1 MRALFVSNHFPTNL
15 STNTQGIY
23 QRMSLFIDAL
33 KGIAQMDMLFFVSSD
48 VDISEA
54 AIAQFE
60 AQLSHHWGIQIRL
73 FLCATPAVARSKL
86 KQQWLG
92 MLNVHNQID
101 YVGTSSLPAIKAFE
115 ACLERQPDIV
125 FIHRLTSMCPVMRT
139 KQPLPPI
146 FFDLDDIE
154 HIKFMRQIR
163 QPPTR
168 LRTLLYY
175 LQVPARWWGELNAI
189 RLTHQTFVCSE
200 RDRRYLHTRWGLSNV
215 VAIPNA
221 ISIPNPQPIT
231 TEPTLL
237 LLGGYYYYPNINA
250 ANFLIEQ
257 VFPRIRQV
265 IPNAHLIIAGTK
277 PETIRGYGKNLPGV
291 EFTGFVDD
299 LDALYQ
305 RSRVVCC
312 PIFSGGG
319 TRVKM
324 IEAAAYGKPIVATRI
339 GAEGLEMQDGK
350 EFLMRDRPQDFADAC
365 IELLRNDALCN
376 QLGAAARIVAIQ
388 KYDRTNIIHSIQ
400 QSIKP
405 LSSISS
411 QGQVY
416 VHQP

>member
-1 MRALFVSNHFPTNL
+1 MRALFVSNHFPTDL

-23 QRMSLFIDAL
+23 KRMGLFIDAL
-33 KGIAQMDMLFFVSSD
+33 KGIAQLDMLFFVSSE
-48 VDISEA
+48 VEISEA
-54 AIAQFE
+54 AISQHE
-60 AQLSHHWGIQIRL
+60 AQLSQYWGIPIKL
-73 FLCATPAVARSKL
+73 FLCPTPVFAGSKL

-92 MLNVHNQID
+92 MLNFYHQAD
-101 YVGTSSLPAIKAFE
+101 YLGTSSLQAIQAFE
-115 ACLERQPDIV
+115 ACLERQPDLV
-125 FIHRLTSMCPVMRT
+125 FIHRLTSMCPAMLT
-139 KQPLPPI
+139 KRSLPPI

-168 LRTLLYY
+168 LRTLLYF
-175 LQVPARWWGELNAI
+175 LQVPARWWGELKAI
-189 RLTHQTFVCSE
+189 RLTRQTFVCSE
-200 RDRRYLHTRWGLSNV
+200 HDRRYLHTRWGLSNV

-221 ISIPNPQPIT
+221 IAIPEPQPIT
-231 TEPTLL
+231 AQPTLL

-257 VFPRIRQV
+257 VFPLIREV
-265 IPNAHLIIAGTK
+265 ISTAHLIIAGTK
-277 PETIRGYGKNLPGV
+277 PETIRGYGKSLPGV

-339 GAEGLEMQDGK
+339 GAEGLEMEDGK
-350 EFLMRDRPQDFADAC
+350 EFLLRDRPQDFADAC
-365 IELLRNDALCN
+365 IELLKNDELSN
-376 QLGAAARIVAIQ
+376 QLGIAARTAAI
-388 KYDRTNIIHSIQ
+388 KHYDRANIVKQIQ
-400 QSIKP
+400 QHLESEA
-405 LSSISS
+405 SIS
-411 QGQVY
+411 QPNPPYVY
-416 VHQP
+416 QP